1 MDPNAALRRLTELA
15 ESIVQGDPESSEWEA
30 LQATANEH
38 AETFLGLD
46 EWLRKGG
53 FLPESWAPNQ
63 PVAVLPPRPTEPRYA
78 CPVCGSLDVELCF
91 PAWVEA
97 NDLDNRELW
106 QLDVEASP
114 EKDSDKGYCPA
125 CQANVLVRLLP
136 LKTDVQVATTPP
148 TIFRQVADGCIR
160 TTRAFIEERVTGVNA
175 TPADNAL
182 LASTCRSIHALLDEA
197 PWSVDVLRLV
207 AKLLRAAGLP
217 SREVHEET
225 P

>member
-15 ESIVQGDPESSEWEA
+15 ESIVQGDPEASEWEA

-46 EWLRKGG
+46 EWIRKGG
-53 FLPESWAPNQ
+53 FLPESWVPKQ
-63 PVAVLPPRPTEPRYA
+63 PVAVPPPRLSEPRYA
-78 CPVCGSLDVELCF
+78 CPVCGTFDVELCF
-91 PAWVEA
+91 PVWVEA

-125 CQANVLVRLLP
+125 CQVNVLVRVLP
-136 LKTDVQVATTPP
+136 LQPVGQLAIAPP
-148 TIFRQVADGCIR
+148 TIFRQVTDGCIR
-160 TTRAFIEERVTGVNA
+160 TTRDFIEKRVAGLDA

-182 LASTCRSIHALLDEA
+182 LANTCRTIHALLDES
-197 PWSVDVLRLV
+197 PWSVDMLRLV

-217 SREVHEET
+217 PREVHEE
-225 P
+225 PV